1 MRHFIYQDE
10 KSHKFWAVKQQGN
23 ELHISWGKVG
33 TNGQSQVKSFADA
46 VAAEKAEL
54 KLIAEKVK
62 KGYVEQAK
70 DNSLQPS
77 QTVTDSLKVADLST
91 IIQEQPSFVAETR
104 AADKN
109 TDAVLPW
116 LAKDIAVVF
125 PPEVVHTTLSH
136 RRFPGAPVQQAD
148 KLTQLRR
155 LACSISQRDNK
166 TATFDFSA
174 CSLEWQNTVAQAIS
188 QIDGLK
194 TTQLPSPVMAVL
206 TALEMKCTRYKER
219 EDVMDQIIQ
228 EGGLEYATDV
238 IIHLQ
243 QISIEWDY
251 VNNNIVFLSS
261 GISPDYLQQYSSFEL
276 RLRKH
281 LSLAEESLWQK
292 CAQKLIAAIPH
303 IPEWRQ
309 PLIALLLPEK
319 PEIAHEIS
327 QRLLGQKK
335 LPSLEWL
342 KIVATDEHILA
353 SLEKYHEPYAIFDD
367 YYCGAIW
374 SATVL
379 QEQGVT
385 ALPRFAPYAA
395 SDYCADVLRHIN
407 HPFALTLLIRVAG
420 HTKRCHDRMT
430 KACAAF
436 PHAALAA
443 LAELLVQK
451 EENSWRI
458 MLMTMLISHPTLAE
472 QVIPWLSTPAVA
484 VLKSCQQQLTQPSNH
499 ASADLLPAIVVSPPW
514 LSKKKKSP
522 IPVLDLAPLN
532 LESICTI
539 TDTEAKEFQ
548 THWDWEPHKPSE
560 GAKNFLYSLGYRR
573 WDFDTYKYIGASDSA
588 IDAWEREDFATLIQ
602 MFKAHHAPYQGE
614 WHLNSLPFL
623 PMQKAIKLWEFLS
636 KEPHTAIK
644 PVMLYLRLA
653 GMSGFLHSFSRYP
666 QEGFAVANYFAA
678 TELAPAVA
686 RAFNKLK
693 TLRQDAR
700 SWLLKYPQH
709 AITGLLPA
717 ALGKTGEAQDNARAA
732 LRMLTENGH
741 QPLLQEI
748 ARRYNQPEVTDA
760 VNALLALD
768 PLDNHPT
775 KIPTLPTFYQPSLW
789 TRPLLKANAQS
800 LPDSALLHLGEMLR
814 FPQEEALYPGLL
826 QVKDACTTDSLAE
839 FAWDLFTAWQTA
851 GAPSK
856 ESWAFTALGVLGND
870 DTARKLTPLI
880 RAWPGESQHKRAT
893 VGLDILA
900 AIGSDIALM
909 QLNGIAQKLKFK
921 ALQER
926 AKEKIANIAE
936 SRELTVAELEDRLA
950 PDLGLDDNGSLLLD
964 FGPRQFTVSF
974 DETLKPFVRDASG
987 SRLKDLP
994 KPNKSDDEL
1003 QANNAVNRYKL
1014 LKKDARTVAAQQVAR
1029 LESAMCL
1036 RRRWSPENFQLFLVE
1051 HPLVRHLTRR
1061 LIWGV
1066 YSAENQLLACFRVAE
1081 DNSYSTAD
1089 DDLFTLPEGDISIGI
1104 PHVLE
1109 ISPTDAAAF
1118 GQLFADY
1125 ELLPPFRQL
1134 DRNSYALTEAE
1145 RNASELTRWAG
1156 RKCPSGRVMGLANKG
1171 WMRGEPQDG
1180 GWIGW
1185 MIKPLGRWSLI
1196 MEIDEGFAVGM
1207 SPAELSAEQL
1217 LSKLW
1222 LWEGKAESYGWGSN
1236 STQEAQ
1242 FSVLDAITAS
1252 ELINDI
1258 EALFE

>member
-155 LACSISQRDNK
+155 LACSVSQRDNK

-1252 ELINDI
+1252 EIINDI